1 MTTVDQSVIRSSPI
15 HHLFRSASGILPKGK
30 GKEKE
35 KPKILQTGFDPPLA
49 VVDVDDPVIA

>member
-1 MTTVDQSVIRSSPI
+1 MTTVDQSVIRPI